1 MESLNIITHK
11 NNPYFRTYEAFLEE
25 PKSPAVVFTCCK
37 LQHCSVEVTHG
48 FNECDEV

>member
-11 NNPYFRTYEAFLEE
+11 NNPSEHMKQTDSFLEE
-25 PKSPAVVFTCCK
+25 PKSPAVVFT
-37 LQHCSVEVTHG
+37 CSVEVTHG